1 MQINWKKKKRSKIW
15 KILLEYFSKRR
26 LQHKNSFFKSKQGNW
41 MMLEKKN
48 QPEFSNV
55 KKRRQTRHHKQQQ
68 QQQKKMVIIIMKC
81 GRWVWLTATATALQ
95 GERGEKPWSTEARVR
110 NATAP
115 SDTCRL
121 NVPPVPWRRSVGG
134 ASQRQRQREAKGEA
148 QRSG

>member
-1 MQINWKKKKRSKIW
+1 
-15 KILLEYFSKRR
+15 
-26 LQHKNSFFKSKQGNW
+26 

-55 KKRRQTRHHKQQQ
+55 KKRRQTRHHKQQQQ